1 MAGRSNIKGS
11 KDYDPE
17 YAAEIRKKNLESAG
31 ASGPGIYNKE
41 MGEKFAAD
49 LRAKLEPHATAIKE
63 EVDPIWKNNSAQPGS
78 AEFVAQMNRT
88 SEIFAAR
95 SGQIK
100 ADLESFL
107 EEQGLTDSTD
117 LNKIQNAQND
127 FMTKYASTYGVDS
140 TVLQKKSKTAVETAK
155 STLNSQEFKDKFNAD
170 LAVFKEQTFANI
182 DGLNSISG
190 DLSQKIS
197 ASTEGLT
204 GNLNFDN
211 LGSKLGDFATKGT
224 TTVGNLLGDITTG
237 EGQFGN
243 VLQDLP
249 NKATNLLNNFDV
261 NSFSD
266 KIPGLPDMSTIP
278 NGIQD
283 VNIENA
289 VFKTTVG
296 NQVVSVTE
304 VKSVIDKNGKTLGTV
319 AKNSG
324 KVFDI

>member
-1 MAGRSNIKGS
+1 M
-11 KDYDPE
+11 
-17 YAAEIRKKNLESAG
+17 
-31 ASGPGIYNKE
+31 
-41 MGEKFAAD
+41 
-49 LRAKLEPHATAIKE
+49 
-63 EVDPIWKNNSAQPGS
+63 
-78 AEFVAQMNRT
+78 
-88 SEIFAAR
+88 
-95 SGQIK
+95 
-100 ADLESFL
+100 
-107 EEQGLTDSTD
+107 
-117 LNKIQNAQND
+117 
-127 FMTKYASTYGVDS
+127 
-140 TVLQKKSKTAVETAK
+140 QKKSKTAVETAK

-319 AKNSG
+319 SKNSG